1 MTSLPRLTDR
11 CSEDLGKMERTERGV
26 FCTKCRIDVVDLRRT
41 PKKKALAV
49 LNDLRRASPDGR
61 VCAWLPVRPDGTP
74 AFAADP
80 PSRLAR
86 LAAPALVATSL
97 VACAPRE
104 GVAVERPIAAV
115 TETSG
120 NANAPPSSQVHPVV
134 HPVVTGQAQ
143 PPSGVIA
150 PVDVEMA
157 AGGLAWSGP

>member
-1 MTSLPRLTDR
+1 
-11 CSEDLGKMERTERGV
+11 MERTEHGV

-115 TETSG
+115 TETQRQRERAAEQPG
-120 NANAPPSSQVHPVV
+120 PAIVAHPGGVTAAPPPTAGSPLTWRWRPDAPALVRPL
-134 HPVVTGQAQ
+134 TG
-143 PPSGVIA
+143 PR
-150 PVDVEMA
+150 
-157 AGGLAWSGP
+157 